1 MKKIAVIMFV
11 VSAAL
16 AGCHKSKPAA
26 AKPAG
31 GDMGSAAGSAAG
43 SGDAG
48 SAAGSAAAP
57 AAGGGQ

>member
-1 MKKIAVIMFV
+1 MKKIAVILFV

-26 AKPAG
+26 AKPTG
-31 GDMGSAAGSAAG
+31 GDMGSGSAAG

-48 SAAGSAAAP
+48 GGSGSAAAP
-57 AAGGGQ
+57 AGGGGGN